1 VEQLLPVLFILAAGV
16 IDLIQRWQ
24 RRAKRPPLERESEPE
39 LIPDAEWERARRGE
53 RPTRREGAPPEVVFD
68 LEEILRG
75 TARPQKTAPPPPPVT
90 SPPPRRVPRAAP
102 APEGPRGPHRMATPV
117 VRSVHPLL
125 QSLQRP
131 ADVRQAIV
139 VSTVLGRCPGMD

>member
-39 LIPDAEWERARRGE
+39 LIPDAERERARGGE
-53 RPTRREGAPPEVVFD
+53 RPARREGAPPDVVFD

-75 TARPQKTAPPPPPVT
+75 TVRPRKTPPPPPVVP
-90 SPPPRRVPRAAP
+90 PPPRRVPQAAP
-102 APEGPRGPHRMATPV
+102 APEGPRGPRLVATPV